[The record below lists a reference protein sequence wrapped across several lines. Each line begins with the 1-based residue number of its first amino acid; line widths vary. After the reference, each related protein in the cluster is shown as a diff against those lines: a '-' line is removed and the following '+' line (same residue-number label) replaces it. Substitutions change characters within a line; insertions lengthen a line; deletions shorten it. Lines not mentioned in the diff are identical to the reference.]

1 MKILS
6 ITTSSSI
13 CSVSIS
19 NDYTLIN
26 ELSIDDNKTHSENL
40 MPLIDELFNNTEL
53 EFYYSKAI
61 LKNNALQNFENGR
74 LGFIYKEG
82 INYSD
87 VLAQLKNIKED
98 TKKFL
103 ENSHCCLYLANRTT
117 KYLIQ

>member
-40 MPLIDELFNNTEL
+40 MPLIDELFKSTNMNL
-53 EFYYSKAI
+53 HDI
-61 LKNNALQNFENGR
+61 NLLQE
-74 LGFIYKEG
+74 K
-82 INYSD
+82 
-87 VLAQLKNIKED
+87 
-98 TKKFL
+98 
-103 ENSHCCLYLANRTT
+103 
-117 KYLIQ
+117 

>member
-40 MPLIDELFNNTEL
+40 MPLIDELFKSTNTKL
-53 EFYYSKAI
+53 SDINLIVCDKGPRFFYW
-61 LKNNALQNFENGR
+61 N
-74 LGFIYKEG
+74 
-82 INYSD
+82 
-87 VLAQLKNIKED
+87 
-98 TKKFL
+98 
-103 ENSHCCLYLANRTT
+103 
-117 KYLIQ
+117 

>member
-40 MPLIDELFNNTEL
+40 MPLIDELFKSTNMNL
-53 EFYYSKAI
+53 HDINLIVCDKGPRFFYR
-61 LKNNALQNFENGR
+61 N
-74 LGFIYKEG
+74 
-82 INYSD
+82 
-87 VLAQLKNIKED
+87 
-98 TKKFL
+98 
-103 ENSHCCLYLANRTT
+103 
-117 KYLIQ
+117 

>member
-40 MPLIDELFNNTEL
+40 MPLIDELFKSTNMNL
-53 EFYYSKAI
+53 HDFNLIVCDKGPRFFYW
-61 LKNNALQNFENGR
+61 N
-74 LGFIYKEG
+74 
-82 INYSD
+82 
-87 VLAQLKNIKED
+87 
-98 TKKFL
+98 
-103 ENSHCCLYLANRTT
+103 
-117 KYLIQ
+117 